1 MYNLIL
7 SKINKLNKDNKTASI
22 ILTNNNNYTTNIKNN
37 NLPSEIKESENNDD
51 TNTDYE
57 KNEKKIINERNRNI
71 WKRFKLWFLW
81 L

>member
-22 ILTNNNNYTTNIKNN
+22 ILTNNNNNYTTNIKNN

-71 WKRFKLWFLW
+71 WKRFKLWFL
-81 L
+81 